1 MGSGVRGG
9 QGGIRSVSPEDGWVE
24 VAAGL
29 RLHYLDWGTPGR
41 PPVLFLHGGSA
52 HARWWDFT
60 IPLLVERFRC
70 VALDL
75 RGHGE
80 SGRPADG
87 DYGLPA
93 HAADVAAVVDALD
106 LRGGAVVGH
115 SFGGWVAMVYAGAA
129 AGDLGALAIL
139 DSRPQIG
146 VRSARMLEAL
156 RKLPPTRYA
165 TRADAISRF
174 RLLPAATIAAPD
186 VVAHVAAHGI
196 VEDAEGMHLP
206 RFDRR
211 ALAGAGP
218 QDLTPHLRAARCPIL
233 AVRAALSE
241 IVDAAALQAY
251 RDAVPSAELA
261 EIAGAHHHLMLDQ
274 PAAVADVLGRFLG
287 RHIGR

>member
-1 MGSGVRGG
+1 MT
-9 QGGIRSVSPEDGWVE
+9 PADGWIE
-24 VAAGL
+24 VAGL
-29 RLHYLDWGTPGR
+29 RLHYLDWGAASQ

-52 HARWWDFT
+52 HAHWWDFVL
-60 IPLLVERFRC
+60 PHLAPRFHC

-80 SGRPADG
+80 SARAADD

-93 HAADVAAVVDALD
+93 HASDVAAVVEGLG
-106 LRGGAVVGH
+106 LRRGAVVGH

-129 AGDLGALAIL
+129 GDDLAALAVL
-139 DSRPQIG
+139 DSRPHVG

-156 RKLPPTRYA
+156 RKLPPTRYP
-165 TRADAISRF
+165 TREEAIRRF
-174 RLLPAATIAAPD
+174 RLLPAATTANPA

-196 VEDAEGMHLP
+196 VADDEGRYLP

-233 AVRAALSE
+233 AVRAAQSE
-241 IVDAAALQAY
+241 IVDAASLQAY
-251 RDAVPSAELA
+251 REAVPDA
-261 EIAGAHHHLMLDQ
+261 EIAEIPDAHHHLMLDQ
-274 PAAVADVLGRFLG
+274 PAAVADVLDRFLS
-287 RHIGR
+287 RHLHR